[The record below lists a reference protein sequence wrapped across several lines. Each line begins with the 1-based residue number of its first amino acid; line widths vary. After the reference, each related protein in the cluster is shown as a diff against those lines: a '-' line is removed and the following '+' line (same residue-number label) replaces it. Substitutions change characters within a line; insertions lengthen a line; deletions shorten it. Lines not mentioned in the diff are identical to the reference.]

1 MDSVSTYEL
10 VTPGALTLG
19 CGDLDAM
26 PLMGLMLPDGTRPG
40 YEPDAAQLVADQLGL
55 KLVWVPLSW
64 SDFYPA
70 LHDHKVDGV
79 WCGQGITDHRRTLA
93 DFTRPY
99 AIFNESLV
107 TRIESTIA
115 NPMECAGKRIG
126 AIAMSTNMALT
137 ETFPGAIPVPF
148 DGATDDVYADMIAA
162 TRSGEIDGFVDDD
175 VVMVT
180 LDDDPELR
188 LAFTIATRNQWGI
201 AVRHGEDAL
210 REALD
215 GALTTIIDDGS
226 LEAVWTR
233 HMPDLPWPL
242 G

>member
-1 MDSVSTYEL
+1 MSDLDL
-10 VTPGALTLG
+10 VTPGTLTLG

-26 PLMGLMLPDGTRPG
+26 PLMGLLRPDGTRPG
-40 YEPDAAQLVADQLGL
+40 YEPDAAKLVADRLGL
-55 KLVWVPLSW
+55 ALAWVPLEW
-64 SDFYPA
+64 SAFYPT
-70 LHDHKVDGV
+70 LHAGTVDGI

-99 AIFNESLV
+99 AVFNESLV
-107 TRIESTIA
+107 TRKESTVS
-115 NPMECAGKRIG
+115 NPMECAGLRIG
-126 AIAMSTNMALT
+126 AIAESTNMALT
-137 ETFPGAIPVPF
+137 ETFPGVIPVPF

-175 VVMVT
+175 VVMVE
-180 LDDDPELR
+180 LDNDPELR
-188 LAFTIATRNQWGI
+188 LAFTVETRNQWGI
-201 AVRHGEDAL
+201 AVRHGDDAL

-215 GALTTIIDDGS
+215 GALGAIIADGS
-226 LEAVWTR
+226 LQAVWER

>member
-1 MDSVSTYEL
+1 MTNLDL
-10 VTPGALTLG
+10 VARGSLTLG
-19 CGDLDAM
+19 CGNLDAL

-40 YEPDAAQLVADQLGL
+40 YEPDAARLVADQLEL
-55 KLVWVPLSW
+55 ELVWVPLSW

-70 LHDHKVDGV
+70 LHKRKVDGI

-107 TRIESTIA
+107 TRVESTIS
-115 NPMECAGKRIG
+115 NPLECAGKRIG

-137 ETFPGAIPVPF
+137 ETFPGVIPVPF

-175 VVMVT
+175 VVMVP

-201 AVRHGEDAL
+201 AVRHGEDPL
-210 REALD
+210 RTALD
-215 GALTTIIDDGS
+215 GALTTIIENGS
-226 LEAVWTR
+226 LEANWIR
-233 HMPDLPWPL
+233 HMPDLSWPL
-242 G
+242 A

>member
-1 MDSVSTYEL
+1 VDTVSTYEL

-40 YEPDAAQLVADQLGL
+40 YEPDAARLVADQLGL
-55 KLVWVPLSW
+55 ELVWVPLSW

-70 LHDHKVDGV
+70 LHDHKVDGI

-107 TRIESTIA
+107 TRIESTIS
-115 NPMECAGKRIG
+115 NPLECAGKRIG
-126 AIAMSTNMALT
+126 AIAMSTNMTLT
-137 ETFPGAIPVPF
+137 ETFPGVIPVPF

-188 LAFTIATRNQWGI
+188 LAFTVETRNQWGI
-201 AVRHGEDAL
+201 AVRQGEDDL

>member
-1 MDSVSTYEL
+1 MSADLNL
-10 VTPGALTLG
+10 VAEGRLTLG

-26 PLMGLMLPDGTRPG
+26 PLMGLIRTDGTRPG
-40 YEPDAAQLVADQLGL
+40 YEPDAAALVAERLGL
-55 KLVWVPLSW
+55 ELAWRPLEW
-64 SDFYPA
+64 SSFYPT
-70 LHDHKVDGV
+70 LHAGEVDGI

-99 AIFNESLV
+99 AVFNESLV
-107 TRIESTIA
+107 TRIESTVST
-115 NPMECAGKRIG
+115 PEECAGLRIG
-126 AIAMSTNMALT
+126 AIAESTNMALT
-137 ETFPGAIPVPF
+137 ETFPDVIAVPF

-175 VVMVT
+175 VVMVP

-188 LAFTIATRNQWGI
+188 LAFTVETRNQWGI
-201 AVRHGEDAL
+201 AVRKGDDAL

-215 GALTTIIDDGS
+215 GALGAIIADGS
-226 LEAVWTR
+226 LEAAWRR